1 MTTDITKNNLSDH
14 ALIDRINQTETVFG
28 KEMTIPAQFILQA
41 EKDPENIAIED
52 NGRSITYHDLKKDS
66 FKIAQF
72 LNGQDV
78 KTNDLVAVFADRNIE
93 MIASILGIMEAG
105 AAYVPIDPNYPM
117 KRIQYMLSD
126 CKCKIVITDSN
137 NLEFLLQY
145 ADDYIETIVCL
156 DKPGQIEIDRNLFS
170 LDEIRKEYRSTKI
183 CLAKEDSLAYIIYT
197 SGSTGNP
204 KGVMIPQK
212 AVMNTL
218 LWLQSEFK
226 LTKDDVIAQK
236 TSASF
241 TDSVWEFFW
250 TLICGAKISV
260 FAYETGKEPEK
271 LYQELFDKRVTITQF
286 VPAQMRLFLDYI
298 KIAKITEPLP
308 KLKWV
313 FNGGEALLTNLA
325 RDWYQTFSKAKIANI
340 YGMTESAVYAT
351 YYPIETIPPQ
361 EQLSIPLG
369 KPIANTKVY
378 VLNENRQICS
388 IGEKGE
394 LCIGGTGI
402 TTGYL
407 NKEQETKKAFVTHP
421 VTGQRLYCSGDLG
434 LLTDDGNFLYL
445 GRKDDQVQVR
455 GFRVELKEVERAVV
469 SYDGIKETAVIS
481 RLDSMGVTSI
491 ACYYT
496 ASKNSIILEELTEYL
511 REMLPD
517 YMIPSF
523 FIEIDEMPLTP
534 NGKIDRKK
542 LPELEKGIKKK
553 NAYVEPRNEREKQ
566 FVQIWAE
573 VLSLDVDTIGIHDNF
588 MDIGGTSVTIV
599 TLHNKLREI
608 CSYEIQVAD
617 LFSYPSI
624 AQFIEH
630 FENNKEENSEMDLEL
645 MYLLD
650 QLSDGKI
657 DINDTASILDN
668 FKG

>member
-250 TLICGAKISV
+250 TLICGAKSQ
-260 FAYETGKEPEK
+260 YLHMK
-271 LYQELFDKRVTITQF
+271 LVKNLKN
-286 VPAQMRLFLDYI
+286 YI
-298 KIAKITEPLP
+298 R
-308 KLKWV
+308 
-313 FNGGEALLTNLA
+313 N
-325 RDWYQTFSKAKIANI
+325 YS
-340 YGMTESAVYAT
+340 
-351 YYPIETIPPQ
+351 
-361 EQLSIPLG
+361 
-369 KPIANTKVY
+369 
-378 VLNENRQICS
+378 
-388 IGEKGE
+388 
-394 LCIGGTGI
+394 
-402 TTGYL
+402 
-407 NKEQETKKAFVTHP
+407 
-421 VTGQRLYCSGDLG
+421 
-434 LLTDDGNFLYL
+434 
-445 GRKDDQVQVR
+445 
-455 GFRVELKEVERAVV
+455 
-469 SYDGIKETAVIS
+469 
-481 RLDSMGVTSI
+481 TS
-491 ACYYT
+491 
-496 ASKNSIILEELTEYL
+496 E
-511 REMLPD
+511 
-517 YMIPSF
+517 
-523 FIEIDEMPLTP
+523 
-534 NGKIDRKK
+534 
-542 LPELEKGIKKK
+542 
-553 NAYVEPRNEREKQ
+553 
-566 FVQIWAE
+566 
-573 VLSLDVDTIGIHDNF
+573 
-588 MDIGGTSVTIV
+588 
-599 TLHNKLREI
+599 
-608 CSYEIQVAD
+608 
-617 LFSYPSI
+617 
-624 AQFIEH
+624 
-630 FENNKEENSEMDLEL
+630 
-645 MYLLD
+645 
-650 QLSDGKI
+650 
-657 DINDTASILDN
+657 
-668 FKG
+668 